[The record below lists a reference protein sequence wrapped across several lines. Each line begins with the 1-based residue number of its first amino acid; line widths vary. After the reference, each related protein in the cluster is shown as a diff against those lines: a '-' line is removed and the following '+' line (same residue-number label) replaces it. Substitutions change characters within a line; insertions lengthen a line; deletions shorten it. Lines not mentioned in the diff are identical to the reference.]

1 MAPKPIHLPLFFEA
15 NRGQADSQVRF
26 MARGKGYTLLLTPT
40 ETILTESKT
49 QVSARSGAF
58 GPFQNPPIATKTSRG
73 SVIRMQLVGANSAPA
88 MTGLEPLPGKVNYL
102 IGNDPSKWQTQVP
115 LYSQARTEQVY
126 PGVDLLFH
134 GDERQLEYD
143 FVVAPGADPSKI
155 AFRIGGAARTEINA
169 HGDLVLHGTD
179 SDFVMHK
186 PVIYQTIAAE
196 RRPIEGS
203 FVKKGKNEVAFRLGP
218 YDHSQELV
226 IDPAIGFSSFLGGA
240 GDEVSSGFAID
251 DSTPGS
257 PKLYLS
263 GITSDSTTFTEKNTV
278 IGSGTTM
285 TVPPVIEVGFIAK
298 IDPTAS
304 GAASLVYLTFIGGSV
319 PTLSTEKGCLSA
331 FIWLALD
338 KTQGAANIEP
348 VLGGQTNCSN
358 FPNATVLNPVTDP
371 SGTSNGLATMAV
383 RLMPSGAAIDKAVT
397 LGGNNNLGGGFIA
410 VGTGGNVILSGETRA
425 TNLPTKN
432 AYVNTFDNGATP
444 QPFDDCFVTILNR
457 ADLSIS
463 YLTYL
468 NVGTGSISTSNVGCG
483 AFEDASGNI
492 LAGGNTVSPTAFNL
506 GPGGASL
513 ANGFQTTFQGTQ
525 DTFAMKLNPSLVGVN
540 QLLYATYYG
549 GGGATRAGNGSFDLG
564 NGVVA
569 IVGGTT
575 SCSARAG
582 MR

>member
-1 MAPKPIHLPLFFEA
+1 M
-15 NRGQADSQVRF
+15 
-26 MARGKGYTLLLTPT
+26 
-40 ETILTESKT
+40 TESQT

-58 GPFQNPPIATKTSRG
+58 GPFQNPLIATKTSRG

-88 MTGLEPLPGKVNYL
+88 MTGLQELPGKVNYL

-155 AFRIGGAARTEINA
+155 AFRIRGAARMKINA

-203 FVKKGKNEVAFRLGP
+203 FVKKGKNEVAFRLGA

-240 GDEVSSGFAID
+240 GEDVSGGFAID

-263 GITSDSTTFTEKNTV
+263 GFTLDSASFAEPKTI
-278 IGSGTTM
+278 IGSGTTS
-285 TVPPVIEVGFIAK
+285 TLPVVAEVGFVAK

-304 GAASLVYLTFIGGSV
+304 GAASLVYLTFVGGSV
-319 PTLSTEKGCLSA
+319 PSLSTQKGCLSG
-331 FIWLALD
+331 FVWLALD
-338 KTQGAANIEP
+338 KSQGAGNIVP
-348 VLGGQTNCSN
+348 VLGGETSCGN
-358 FPNATVLNPVTDP
+358 FPSATVLSPVTDP
-371 SGTSNGLATMAV
+371 SGTSNGVSTIAV
-383 RLMPSGAAIDKAVT
+383 RMMPSGAAIDKAAS
-397 LGGNNNLGGGFIA
+397 LGGNNSIGGGFIA
-410 VGTGGNVILSGETRA
+410 VGTGGNVILSGETEA

-432 AYVNTFDNGATP
+432 AYVNTFNNGDTTA
-444 QPFDDCFVTILNR
+444 FDDCYVTILNR

-463 YLTYL
+463 YLSYL
-468 NVGTGSISTSNVGCG
+468 NVGGGSTSGSGVGCG

-492 LAGGNTVSPTAFNL
+492 LAGGNTVSATAFNW
-506 GPGGASL
+506 G
-513 ANGFQTTFQGTQ
+513 
-525 DTFAMKLNPSLVGVN
+525 
-540 QLLYATYYG
+540 
-549 GGGATRAGNGSFDLG
+549 RA
-564 NGVVA
+564 
-569 IVGGTT
+569 
-575 SCSARAG
+575 ARAWRMVSRRPSRG
-582 MR
+582 LETRSG